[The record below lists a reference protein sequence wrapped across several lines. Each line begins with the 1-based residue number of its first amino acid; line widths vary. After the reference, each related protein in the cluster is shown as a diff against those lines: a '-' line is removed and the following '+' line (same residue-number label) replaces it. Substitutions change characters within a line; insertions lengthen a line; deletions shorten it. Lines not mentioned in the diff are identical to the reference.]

1 MGKMNFEKDERGDK
15 KRNEDEQPSRVIV
28 GREEFELCGGRIE
41 ELLRFGEFCGRGLG
55 LVDFGP
61 SFGHVVSS
69 VRLDQSTD
77 AF

>member
-41 ELLRFGEFCGRGLG
+41 ELLRFGEFCGRGL
-55 LVDFGP
+55 VDFGP
-61 SFGHVVSS
+61 SFGHRQRSI
-69 VRLDQSTD
+69 
-77 AF
+77 